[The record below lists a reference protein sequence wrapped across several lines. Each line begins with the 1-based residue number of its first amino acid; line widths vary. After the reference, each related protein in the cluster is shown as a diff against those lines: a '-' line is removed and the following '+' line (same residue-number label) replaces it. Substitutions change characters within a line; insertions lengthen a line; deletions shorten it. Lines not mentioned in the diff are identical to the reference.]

1 VVPENVLHTSLVRSA
16 RVPNTKWHPYVA
28 KHAEWHDERGRE
40 LIGLL
45 HLYLVVARIGIKET
59 QKFTPRRIRNLIDS
73 WQMKGNF
80 GTCFIQTGVIYTHLP
95 FPVLFL
101 N

>member
-1 VVPENVLHTSLVRSA
+1 VVPENVLHTSLVHSA
-16 RVPNTKWHPYVA
+16 RVPKTKWHCYVA
-28 KHAEWHDERGRE
+28 KHAEWHDERGCE

-59 QKFTPRRIRNLIDS
+59 QEFTPCSGIHNLIDS

-80 GTCFIQTGVIYTHLP
+80 GTCFIQTGVIHTSAISHS
-95 FPVLFL
+95 FS
-101 N
+101 